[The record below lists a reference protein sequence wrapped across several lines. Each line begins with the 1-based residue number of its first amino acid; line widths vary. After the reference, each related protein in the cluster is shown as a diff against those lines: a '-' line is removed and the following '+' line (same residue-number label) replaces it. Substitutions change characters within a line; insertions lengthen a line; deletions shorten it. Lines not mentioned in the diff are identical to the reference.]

1 MGASVGGG
9 KDRVIREISALS
21 AQLFYNPKTAL
32 KIKSVNF
39 KMQQL

>member
-21 AQLFYNPKTAL
+21 AQFWCDSKTAV
-32 KIKSVNF
+32 KNKV
-39 KMQQL
+39 